1 MNVRQLKAFKTVID
15 RGSITQ
21 AAEIFN
27 ITQPAMSSMIA
38 TLEADVGFALFERA
52 KGRIRPTPEA
62 LKLYE
67 DVERALTGFD
77 KVVRSACD
85 IRDLRTGQLR
95 IASLPGPSFG
105 FLPRIVAAF
114 HGAYPEVIV
123 SLQTRSSVQVTE
135 WIEAQLFDIGL
146 AELPVD
152 KPAIEVEPMA
162 LACVC
167 VLPAG
172 DPLQRLEVIT
182 PQDLR
187 ERPFISLNPDHLTHR
202 RLKAAFEAAGLTWQP
217 RMECQLFAP
226 ACSLAAEGVGATV
239 VDPFTAEDFADRG
252 IVTRPFHPPILHDIG
267 ILYPA
272 LRPRSRL
279 AEAFASLL
287 KRELARF
294 VRPEPRAVERAD
306 A

>member
-1 MNVRQLKAFKTVID
+1 MNVRQLKAFKTVMD

-21 AAEIFN
+21 AAATFN

-38 TLEADVGFALFERA
+38 ALEADVGFALFERS

-62 LKLYE
+62 LSLYE
-67 DVERALTGFD
+67 EVEKALTGFD
-77 KVVRSACD
+77 KVVRTAYD

-95 IASLPGPSFG
+95 IASFPAPSFG

-114 HGAYPEVIV
+114 HRAYPEVTV
-123 SLQTRSSVQVTE
+123 SLQTRSSPQVND
-135 WIEAQLFDIGL
+135 WIESQLFDIGL

-152 KPAIEVEPMA
+152 RPAIEVEPMA
-162 LACVC
+162 VACVC
-167 VLPAG
+167 ILPAG
-172 DPLQRLEVIT
+172 DPLRRLDTIT
-182 PQDLR
+182 PPDLQG
-187 ERPFISLNPDHLTHR
+187 RPFISLNPDHVTHR
-202 RLKAAFEAAGLTWQP
+202 RLKAAFEAAGVPWQP
-217 RMECQLFAP
+217 QMECQLFAP
-226 ACSLAAEGVGATV
+226 ACSLAAQGIGVTV

-252 IVTRPFHPPILHDIG
+252 IVVRPFEPAILHDMG

-279 AEAFASLL
+279 AEAFADLL

-294 VRPEPRAVERAD
+294 VQPESRAAE
-306 A
+306 